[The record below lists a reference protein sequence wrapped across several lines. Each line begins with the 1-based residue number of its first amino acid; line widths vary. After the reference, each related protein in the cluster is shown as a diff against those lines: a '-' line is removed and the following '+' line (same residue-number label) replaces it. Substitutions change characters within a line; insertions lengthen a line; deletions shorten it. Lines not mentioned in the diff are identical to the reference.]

1 MEAPTLD
8 LKIPDEEKGD
18 KVNTA
23 DGGELQPSDISV
35 ERSESTSGTVGND
48 TEVRTETES
57 AARNEG
63 DQVDSKAEEPDRATA
78 SLPKNKKM
86 ALSLVDPDGNTYNF
100 PWLLCSTWKV
110 SSSLHKLFMYTCLH
124 TSREWKS

>member
-18 KVNTA
+18 EVNTA

-57 AARNEG
+57 ACGIQGVHNFDARG
-63 DQVDSKAEEPDRATA
+63 H
-78 SLPKNKKM
+78 
-86 ALSLVDPDGNTYNF
+86 GG
-100 PWLLCSTWKV
+100 CSDCV
-110 SSSLHKLFMYTCLH
+110 
-124 TSREWKS
+124 